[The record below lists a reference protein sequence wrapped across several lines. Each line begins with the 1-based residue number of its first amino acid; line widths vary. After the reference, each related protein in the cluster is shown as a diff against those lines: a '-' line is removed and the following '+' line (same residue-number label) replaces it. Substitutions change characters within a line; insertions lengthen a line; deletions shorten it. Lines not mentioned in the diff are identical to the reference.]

1 MLKRCTG
8 LAVLAALLALVQG
21 GALYGAWNPLG
32 DPALIGW
39 WACDEGAG
47 AVVGDSSANG
57 NDGKFVNGDGAWTPG
72 VYGNAVT

>member
-32 DPALIGW
+32 DPALIG
-39 WACDEGAG
+39 
-47 AVVGDSSANG
+47 VVGLR
-57 NDGKFVNGDGAWTPG
+57 
-72 VYGNAVT
+72 